1 MKKVIS
7 LVLVCLFVYALCACE
22 KSPRDPV
29 TATPGTQSEGV
40 DIDLTKL
47 SRTMV
52 YSEVYNM
59 MVAPDKYVGKIVR
72 MRGQFALYEDAESGA
87 RYFACIIADAT
98 ACCSQGLEFVLEGSH
113 TYPQD
118 YPSLSTEIT
127 VTGEFRTYEENGNL
141 YCHLTDAKME

>member
-98 ACCSQGLEFVLEGSH
+98 ACCSQVVIHIRRIIRLSA
-113 TYPQD
+113 PK
-118 YPSLSTEIT
+118 SLSRENSVPTRKTEIFI
-127 VTGEFRTYEENGNL
+127 VT
-141 YCHLTDAKME
+141 